1 MTEKKRG
8 RPRRTEEVV
17 QPVEA
22 VEAVQTVE
30 PVEIVEIVEVP
41 IIKAALY
48 KSMRKGRLGLGDLVF
63 EPEQVKEL
71 TDEQIQSAPVARAI
85 ETGIL
90 KKQ

>member
-8 RPRRTEEVV
+8 RPRRTEEVD

-22 VEAVQTVE
+22 GEAAQTVE
-30 PVEIVEIVEVP
+30 PIEIMEIVEVP
-41 IIKAALY
+41 TVKAALY
-48 KSMRKGRLGLGDLVF
+48 KSMRKGRLGLGDLIF
-63 EPEQVKEL
+63 EPQEVREL